1 MLAGAAAPVPEEPF
15 YSPSY
20 GGSASVSAT
29 VDAPLATE
37 SIASS
42 TMIDTGGLGSLTM
55 GQANAIQGFADRA
68 GTTVDVV
75 GSRAAGTATATS
87 DNACE
92 TSQIASLVIAPD

>member
-15 YSPSY
+15 SPSY

-92 TSQIASLVIAPD
+92 TSQIASLVISPD